1 MQWSFTTVMHR
12 LLGWNVSNPPAAVPI
27 GLLCSVRGV
36 SSGHRRSRF
45 LPQDF
50 IAHSI
55 QPCRARR
62 PCRLHCELTGTRA
75 DEARSGMKF
84 WDSSAVIPLLAD
96 EPTRKSML
104 QLLQQDPQ
112 VLIWWGTP
120 IEIASALARLER
132 EKSLTADE
140 VSSALSKARQLA
152 DSWHEIVPS
161 DAVRRTAERLLRAH
175 PLRAADSLQLAA
187 ALIAADHDPSTLEI
201 VCLDARLTS
210 AARREGFAV
219 LES

>member
-1 MQWSFTTVMHR
+1 LPDS
-12 LLGWNVSNPPAAVPI
+12 NVSNLPAAALI
-27 GLLCSVRGV
+27 DLRCSVRGALFD
-36 SSGHRRSRF
+36 RRLIRF
-45 LPQDF
+45 LPREF
-50 IAHSI
+50 IVLSVQRHHAR
-55 QPCRARR
+55 QPYRLR
-62 PCRLHCELTGTRA
+62 CRLIGTRA
-75 DEARSGMKF
+75 DETPPAMKF

-104 QLLQQDPQ
+104 QILQQDPQ

-132 EKSLTADE
+132 EKSLSADE
-140 VSSALSKARQLA
+140 VSAALSIARRLA

-187 ALIAADHDPSTLEI
+187 ALIAADHDPSSFEI
-201 VCLDARLTS
+201 VCLDTRLTS

-219 LES
+219 LDG